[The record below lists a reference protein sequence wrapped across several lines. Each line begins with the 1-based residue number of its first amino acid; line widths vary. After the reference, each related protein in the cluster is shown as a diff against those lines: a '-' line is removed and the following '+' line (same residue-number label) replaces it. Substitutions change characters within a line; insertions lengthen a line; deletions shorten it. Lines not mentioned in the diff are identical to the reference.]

1 MNDNILWGGIGVLLA
16 VGGAAVIGLEMTQ
29 ADPLTQIYG
38 VGVILAALLTVLIVA
53 PSFRAN

>member
-1 MNDNILWGGIGVLLA
+1 MNDNILWGGIGILLA

-38 VGVILAALLTVLIVA
+38 VGVIFAALLTILIIA
-53 PSFRAN
+53 PSFRTS